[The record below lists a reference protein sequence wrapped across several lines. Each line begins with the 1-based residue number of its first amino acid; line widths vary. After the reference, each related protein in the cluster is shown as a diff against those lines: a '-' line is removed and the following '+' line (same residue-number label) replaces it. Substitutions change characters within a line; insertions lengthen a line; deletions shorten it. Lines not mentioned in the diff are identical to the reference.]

1 MEGATEPEAL
11 QHRAYYKMG
20 LFVYDNAKVVL
31 LLTLILCG
39 SLASLMTLEPRYAE
53 GYGEGDLE
61 SVHGWDAAR
70 IGFTSEN
77 ESDSFS
83 FHVLFHHP
91 GASHEDEAIQSAMME
106 TVSPMAESEHVS
118 IEYPWFTNE
127 VNRTELVSSVNPE
140 WTRVKIEV
148 NLDRDGSKALLKEHF
163 DDLVLPDD
171 APEGMDKWVTD
182 NLAIDVTFD
191 LTLKDE
197 LIQAE
202 LLAAPL
208 TLIILLLVFG
218 SLVAA
223 GLPVLSGVY
232 TVLAAVGIVTGLSY
246 VFDDI
251 TVYANNIVSLLGI
264 GLSVDY
270 SLFIVNRFREE
281 LGRGRDHRTA
291 VAMTSAT
298 AGRAI
303 FFSGMTVI
311 VGLMG
316 MLFFENTG
324 LPSLGWGGICATA
337 VALTSS
343 IVLLP
348 AILSLLGERVN
359 SFKVPFSFGVDTG
372 EEGFWSNIASGVMKR
387 PFAVLVPAVIVLM
400 LAGSPFLQ
408 AEYGI
413 TTYRALSPD
422 DESRQGMEL
431 TDDNWPE
438 YISNTALAVFEI
450 EEGVDPLHEENI
462 RSLYRFSQE
471 ILSIDGTSYV
481 RSHGHFDVNMSE
493 NEVVDFWNSS
503 KDGDLS
509 PMEAML
515 ISAQREYMNE
525 SFIGNGVVLLVVGIE
540 GDESS
545 VSSREVVLS
554 IRELETKNDQFGG
567 STTVN
572 VAGVAAYNQDVIEA
586 VAENLPISL
595 AFILI
600 TSYILIFLQVRSVV
614 LPLKALIMNVLSVSA
629 SFGVLVW
636 IFQMGNGADLLNFT
650 PQPIDPTTPV
660 MIFAILFGLSMD
672 YEVLMLSRIHEEWE
686 RTGDNTK
693 SVAVGLQ
700 KSGRIITS
708 AALVMVT
715 VFSAFGLS
723 SVSLMKQFGFMLALG
738 VAVDA
743 TLVRALVVP
752 STMRLMG
759 ELNWYAPSWL
769 VSRDG
774 KTEDSSPSEQD
785 A

>member
-31 LLTLILCG
+31 VMTLILCG

-91 GASHEDEAIQSAMME
+91 GASHEDEAIQSAMIE

-127 VNRTELVSSVNPE
+127 VNRTELISSVNPE

-148 NLDRDGSKALLKEHF
+148 NLDRDGSKALLKKHF
-163 DDLVLPDD
+163 DDLVLPND
-171 APEGMDKWVTD
+171 APEGMEKWVTD

-197 LIQAE
+197 LIEAE

-291 VAMTSAT
+291 IAMTSAT

-348 AILSLLGERVN
+348 AILSLLGDRVN
-359 SFKVPFSFGVDTG
+359 SFKVPFSFGVDAG
-372 EEGFWSNIASGVMKR
+372 EEGFWSNIASGVMRR
-387 PFAVLVPAVIVLM
+387 PFTVLVPAVIVLM

-413 TTYRALSPD
+413 TTYKALSPD

-450 EEGVDPLHEENI
+450 EDGVDPLHEDNI

-471 ILSIDGTSYV
+471 VLSIDGTTYV

-493 NEVVDFWNSS
+493 DEVVDFWDSS
-503 KDGDLS
+503 DDGDLP

-515 ISAQREYMNE
+515 ISAQREYLNE

-554 IRELETKNDQFGG
+554 IRGLETKNDQFGG

-636 IFQMGNGADLLNFT
+636 IFQMGNGAELLNFT

-769 VSRDG
+769 ASGDE
-774 KTEDSSPSEQD
+774 KTGSSSPSEQD

>member
-1 MEGATEPEAL
+1 MEGATEPEVL

-31 LLTLILCG
+31 VLTLILCG

-106 TVSPMAESEHVS
+106 TVSPMAESEYVS

-127 VNRTELVSSVNPE
+127 INKTELISSVNPE

-359 SFKVPFSFGVDTG
+359 SFKVPFSFGVDAG

-413 TTYRALSPD
+413 TTYKALSPD

-450 EEGVDPLHEENI
+450 EEGVDPLHEDNI

-481 RSHGHFDVNMSE
+481 RSHGHFDDNMSE

-554 IRELETKNDQFGG
+554 IRELDTKNDQFGG

-769 VSRDG
+769 ASRDG

>member
-413 TTYRALSPD
+413 TTYKALSPD

-554 IRELETKNDQFGG
+554 IRGLDTKNDQFGG

>member
-1 MEGATEPEAL
+1 MEGATAPEAL

-31 LLTLILCG
+31 VLTLILCG

-359 SFKVPFSFGVDTG
+359 SFKVPFSFGVDAG

-413 TTYRALSPD
+413 TTYKALSPD

-567 STTVN
+567 SITVN

>member
-1 MEGATEPEAL
+1 MEGATEPEVL

-91 GASHEDEAIQSAMME
+91 GASHEDEEIQSAMME

-413 TTYRALSPD
+413 TTYKALSPD

-567 STTVN
+567 TATVN

-774 KTEDSSPSEQD
+774 KTEDSTPSEQD

>member
-413 TTYRALSPD
+413 TTYKALSPD

-481 RSHGHFDVNMSE
+481 RSHGHFDDNMSE

-503 KDGDLS
+503 KDDDLS

-567 STTVN
+567 SITVN

>member
-413 TTYRALSPD
+413 TTYKALSPD

-503 KDGDLS
+503 KDDDLS

-567 STTVN
+567 TATVN